1 MKIVKDIKFRGVKIQ
16 LSEKATQH
24 QKNKPTPQRFKD
36 GSYEKLEIDTILPYI
51 NDETVI
57 LNLGASVGGLA
68 SVVNNKM
75 KIKTNML
82 AVEANPNL
90 IEDLNNNRNINT
102 LGFHIEHGAIS
113 STNKKVHFNFN
124 GLSLSGSI
132 FRKKWLEG
140 DKWGNYNSLEME
152 TITPMDLETKYNLKF
167 NTLSCDIEGEEL
179 TLLEDLIEYFKN
191 FKVMVIEFHNY
202 QTDSKIRQKQI
213 VKKYS
218 PYFKITNLGHSMKF
232 IKK

>member
-16 LSEKATQH
+16 LSETATQY

-36 GSYEKLEIDTILPYI
+36 GTYEKIEIDTILPYI
-51 NDETVI
+51 NDDTVI

-68 SVVNNKM
+68 SVINNKM
-75 KIKTNML
+75 KIKTNMV

-90 IEDLNNNRNINT
+90 IEDLKNNRNINN

-132 FRKKWLEG
+132 FRKKWLES
-140 DKWGNYNSLEME
+140 DKWGKYNSLEME

-191 FKVMVIEFHNY
+191 FKIMSIEFHNY

-218 PYFKITNLGHSMKF
+218 PYFKITNLGRDMTF